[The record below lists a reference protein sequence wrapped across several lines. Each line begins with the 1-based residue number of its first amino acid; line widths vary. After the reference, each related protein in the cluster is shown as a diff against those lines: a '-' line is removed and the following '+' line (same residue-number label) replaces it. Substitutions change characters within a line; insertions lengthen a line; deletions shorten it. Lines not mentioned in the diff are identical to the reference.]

1 MSIRMTKHAAAAIAL
16 TLGLTL
22 AGCAGQPNAN
32 RSLDSVKQPVV
43 ERSNFT
49 LDLNSGSGGLSIPEQ
64 RRLNEWFAAMDVSY
78 GDRISVDDPL
88 ASPATRQAVAAIAA
102 RYGLLLSDGAPVTQ
116 GLVDPGRTRIV
127 ITRAKASVPGCPDWD
142 KHSSYNYNNAT
153 ASGFG
158 CAILEED

>member
-88 ASPATRQAVAAIAA
+88 ASPATRQAVL
-102 RYGLLLSDGAPVTQ
+102 RELGQT
-116 GLVDPGRTRIV
+116 
-127 ITRAKASVPGCPDWD
+127 GC
-142 KHSSYNYNNAT
+142 
-153 ASGFG
+153 
-158 CAILEED
+158 